1 MKQFDNDIIEAPKVS
16 VIIPVYN
23 TEKYLLPAIDS
34 IRQQTLESLEII
46 IVNDGST
53 DGSPEII
60 RQAAQQDHRIKVFDQ
75 KNQGPSITRNV
86 GIGRA
91 TGKYIYL
98 MDSDDLL
105 ERDALERCYRKCEAE
120 NLDFVF
126 FDAENFY
133 EREIE
138 NAPSLSYSHTRELKD
153 QTYAGREVL
162 NLQLDKY
169 SFTPSACLSFMRRSF
184 LKAHRLQFY
193 PHILHEDQLF
203 TALLYLHAQ
212 RVGFIRRTFFQR
224 RMRPDSI
231 MTRRFAWRNMSGY
244 LTVADQLNKYARKR
258 DNDTQKTVRLFL
270 RQMLDA
276 AVWQAHV
283 LPLSQRLRLLCLCMT
298 KYREYVQLRTLAV
311 LMLKASP
318 PAPPRGDGSR

>member
-1 MKQFDNDIIEAPKVS
+1 MKQTDIDIEEKAPDVS

-34 IRQQTLESLEII
+34 IRRQTLENLEII

-60 RQAAQQDHRIKVFDQ
+60 RRVAQQDSRIKVFDQ
-75 KNQGPSITRNV
+75 KNQGPSIARNV
-86 GIGRA
+86 GIARA
-91 TGKYIYL
+91 AGKYIYM

-105 ERDALERCYRKCEAE
+105 ENDALELCYRKCEAE

-133 EREIE
+133 DSEVE

-162 NLQLDKY
+162 SLQLEKY
-169 SFTPSACLSFMRRSF
+169 SFTPSPCLSFMRRSF

-203 TALLYLHAQ
+203 TALLYLQAE
-212 RVGFIRRTFFQR
+212 RVGLIRRTFFHR

-231 MTRRFAWRNMSGY
+231 MTRRFAWRNMSSY
-244 LTVADQLNKYARKR
+244 LTVANQLNKYVRKQ
-258 DNDTQKTVRLFL
+258 DGDTQKTVRLFL

-283 LPLSQRLRLLCLCMT
+283 LPLGQRLRLLCLCVT
-298 KYREYVQLRTLAV
+298 KYRRYVQPRTLAV
-311 LMLKASP
+311 LMAKRAHT
-318 PAPPRGDGSR
+318 